1 MKAARYE
8 KTGPARDVLTL
19 ATVDRPEPGPGQV
32 RVRIHASGINPTDVK
47 ARSGAVPRPIDGF
60 QIPHQDGAGVIDKVG
75 AGVDPARVGQRV
87 WLYFAAF
94 GSRWGTAAEW
104 TVVPEQRAVP
114 LPRAASMELG
124 ATMGVP
130 GLTAHRCLFADGPV
144 TGKTVLVQ
152 GGAGAVGHYAIELA
166 KRGGARV
173 VTTVSGPEKAEL
185 ARAAGADLVINYR
198 EGDVAAQ
205 VRPFAE
211 RVDRIIEVAL
221 TANLDADLALSGPDT
236 VIVTYAADGPDPEL
250 PVRACMS
257 ANVTLRFVLLY
268 GVPRAAL
275 DQGAADITAALEA
288 GALTPLPPHRFLL
301 DNAAAAHE
309 AVENGVSGKVFVIPA
324 REV

>member
-1 MKAARYE
+1 MKAALYE

-19 ATVDRPEPGPGQV
+19 ADVDRPEPGPGQV
-32 RVRIHASGINPTDVK
+32 RVRVHASGINPTDVK

-130 GLTAHRCLFADGPV
+130 GLTAHRCVFADGPV

-198 EGDVAAQ
+198 EGDVPGQ
-205 VRPFAE
+205 VRPFAAK
-211 RVDRIIEVAL
+211 VDRIIEVAL
-221 TANLDADLALSGPDT
+221 SANLEADLALSGPQT
-236 VIVTYAADGPDPEL
+236 VIVTYAADGQDPVL

-268 GVPRAAL
+268 GIPQAAL
-275 DQGAADITAALEA
+275 DQGAADITAALA
-288 GALTPLPPHRFLL
+288 DGALTPLPPHRFLL
-301 DNAAAAHE
+301 GDVAAAHE
-309 AVENGVSGKVFVIPA
+309 AVENGVSGKVFVIPE
-324 REV
+324 REA

>member
-1 MKAARYE
+1 MSPQSAPSCQVPSPMTEPGGFVRPNTRCSTIRDPTGRPAGHPQEDNEAMKAARYE
-8 KTGPARDVLTL
+8 TTGPAHDVLKV
-19 ATVDRPEPGPGQV
+19 ADIERPEPGPGEV
-32 RVRIHASGINPTDVK
+32 RVRVHASGVNPTDVK

-75 AGVDPARVGQRV
+75 AGVDPARVGQRAWV
-87 WLYFAAF
+87 YFAAF

-166 KRGGARV
+166 RRGGARV
-173 VTTVSGPEKAEL
+173 VTTVSGPEKANL

-205 VRPFAE
+205 ARAGGAE
-211 RVDRIIEVAL
+211 RADRIIEVAL
-221 TANLDADLALSGPDT
+221 GANLDTDLALSGPET
-236 VIVTYAADGPDPEL
+236 VIVTYAA
-250 PVRACMS
+250 
-257 ANVTLRFVLLY
+257 
-268 GVPRAAL
+268 
-275 DQGAADITAALEA
+275 
-288 GALTPLPPHRFLL
+288 
-301 DNAAAAHE
+301 
-309 AVENGVSGKVFVIPA
+309 
-324 REV
+324 

>member
-1 MKAARYE
+1 
-8 KTGPARDVLTL
+8 
-19 ATVDRPEPGPGQV
+19 
-32 RVRIHASGINPTDVK
+32 
-47 ARSGAVPRPIDGF
+47 
-60 QIPHQDGAGVIDKVG
+60 
-75 AGVDPARVGQRV
+75 
-87 WLYFAAF
+87 
-94 GSRWGTAAEW
+94 
-104 TVVPEQRAVP
+104 
-114 LPRAASMELG
+114 
-124 ATMGVP
+124 MGVP
-130 GLTAHRCLFADGPV
+130 GLTAHRCVFADGPV

-185 ARAAGADLVINYR
+185 ARAAGADLVINYT
-198 EGDVAAQ
+198 EGDVAGQ

-221 TANLDADLALSGPDT
+221 TANLDTDLALSGPDT
-236 VIVTYAADGPDPEL
+236 VVVTYAADGPDPEL

-268 GVPRAAL
+268 GIPQAAL
-275 DQGAADITAALEA
+275 DQGAADLTAALEA

-301 DNAAAAHE
+301 DDHAAAHE